1 MLRIISQ
8 TLMNISLP
16 SFPLLWGP
24 PVWASLC
31 SREDN
36 SCKLE
41 TMKFR
46 WLNYFLVLTSFNV
59 ILHICYLYILLG
71 AHDSMDQ
78 TASSLYSFEQV
89 VRRRRGRCEWWLLN
103 PGSPPLQE
111 RDDLQGQRPGH
122 QAGAP
127 VEQHPGGPG
136 GRCPPWGLQQA
147 LSLPG
152 AQSGSLRQVEAVQ
165 DTQLRSCCWP
175 VGWPLKT
182 GNKHGGLELIPTP
195 IDNLWIIDEKLIR
208 GLWEKVVN

>member
-1 MLRIISQ
+1 MRKKLASYYFP

-46 WLNYFLVLTSFNV
+46 WLNYFLVLTLFNV

-89 VRRRRGRCEWWLLN
+89 VRRRRGALWVLTAPCRPSSSARERWSTGTAAWAS
-103 PGSPPLQE
+103 GRRSSPT
-111 RDDLQGQRPGH
+111 
-122 QAGAP
+122 AP
-127 VEQHPGGPG
+127 RRTWRSV
-136 GRCPPWGLQQA
+136 
-147 LSLPG
+147 S
-152 AQSGSLRQVEAVQ
+152 
-165 DTQLRSCCWP
+165 TLRSTTSSLSPWS
-175 VGWPLKT
+175 LAREST
-182 GNKHGGLELIPTP
+182 TSGGCT
-195 IDNLWIIDEKLIR
+195 R
-208 GLWEKVVN
+208 YTTS